1 MKLWIKYLFVFLLLS
16 LIFPSQKV
24 EARSGCCSRHG
35 GVCGCGCCDGSG
47 LSSTCAPY
55 YPECSGASKVVIPT
69 SKPIIIPT
77 RIPTQRPTPTYKP
90 IPTLRPI
97 VIPTLRPIPTLKPTK
112 TVRPTSTLKPTR
124 IPSIKPSPT
133 EIILP
138 TKTSSTK
145 VIPTETISPIPTQE
159 IDQVPTIIS
168 VAKSTESQNFFSKL
182 FSWLFK
188 KL

>member
-1 MKLWIKYLFVFLLLS
+1 MKIWIKYLFVFLLFT

-24 EARSGCCSRHG
+24 EARSGCCSHHG

-55 YPECSGASKVVIPT
+55 YPECSGGGRVVIPT

-90 IPTLRPI
+90 IPTLKPI
-97 VIPTLRPIPTLKPTK
+97 IIPTLRPIP
-112 TVRPTSTLKPTR
+112 TLKPTR

-138 TKTSSTK
+138 TK
-145 VIPTETISPIPTQE
+145 IPSITPSPIPTKSV
-159 IDQVPTIIS
+159 IPTTTYVPQV
-168 VAKSTESQNFFSKL
+168 KSIESQSIFSRFFA
-182 FSWLFK
+182 WLFNRH
-188 KL
+188 